1 MSPTPAAARAD
12 AWKLPARDHVGM
24 ICLIIAEASMFLIFV
39 VAYLFYIGKSTH
51 GPTPREAL
59 SIPIV
64 GTICLLSSSGTIAW
78 AIRALARRRM
88 RTFSAAWG
96 ITAALG
102 VIFLIGTAREWT
114 RLIRDE
120 GLTPATNLFGT
131 TYYSLVGLHALH
143 VTVGLVLLTTV
154 LTFALRGRIRPQHAE
169 PVEALSLYWHFV
181 DGVWVVVFSVVYLIG
196 R

>member
-1 MSPTPAAARAD
+1 MSQSEV
-12 AWKLPARDHVGM
+12 AWKLPSRDHVGM
-24 ICLIIAEASMFLIFV
+24 ICLIIAEAAMFTIFL
-39 VAYLFYIGKSTH
+39 VAYLFYLGKSTH

-59 SIPIV
+59 STPVI
-64 GTICLLSSSGTIAW
+64 GTVCLLSSSGTIAL
-78 AIRALARRRM
+78 AVRALGRERM
-88 RTFSAAWG
+88 RAFAVAWG
-96 ITAALG
+96 ATAALG
-102 VIFLIGTAREWT
+102 AIFLVGTAREWT
-114 RLIRDE
+114 RLIRDQ

-143 VTVGLVLLTTV
+143 VTVGLLLLTTV
-154 LTFALRGRIRPQHAE
+154 LVFALRGSVRPRHAE